1 MTAVV
6 SLVVVL
12 VVDGDGMGAKVRLL
26 LLYAT
31 GTNVVVVVG
40 TLVGRL
46 VRPVFEC
53 GCTME
58 EDGAGTDTT
67 GIMGTAV
74 VGVRVRSTKY
84 LCSFFPFG
92 FICLLVVI
100 VSPFLPLLSPL
111 TLLSIDSVCGDWVG

>member
-1 MTAVV
+1 MVVTAVV

-53 GCTME
+53 GCTTE
-58 EDGAGTDTT
+58 VDGVGTDTT
-67 GIMGTAV
+67 GIMGAVV

-84 LCSFFPFG
+84 VCSFFPFG
-92 FICLLVVI
+92 FICLLV
-100 VSPFLPLLSPL
+100 SPFLLLLSPL
-111 TLLSIDSVCGDWVG
+111 TLLSIDSDCGDWVG